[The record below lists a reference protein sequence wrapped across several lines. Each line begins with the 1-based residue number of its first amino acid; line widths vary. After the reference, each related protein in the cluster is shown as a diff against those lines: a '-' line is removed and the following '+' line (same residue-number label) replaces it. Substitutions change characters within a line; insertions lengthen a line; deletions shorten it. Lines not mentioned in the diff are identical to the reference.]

1 MDPPAIGGAWVVPCT
16 SMLLA
21 HQGGWDE
28 IVMVIAPVGL
38 FSLLLWVANRRAA
51 KLVGVEDGEPAT
63 DEPFES
69 P

>member
-1 MDPPAIGGAWVVPCT
+1 
-16 SMLLA
+16 MLLA